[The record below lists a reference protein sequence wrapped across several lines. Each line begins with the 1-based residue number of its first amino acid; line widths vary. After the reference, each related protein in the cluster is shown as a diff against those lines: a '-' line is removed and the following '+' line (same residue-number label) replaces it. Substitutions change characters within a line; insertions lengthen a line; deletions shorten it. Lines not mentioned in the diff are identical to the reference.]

1 MFLNDFQRE
10 ESGKHSL
17 RPQPQPQVHDKWKD
31 SINKTQDAT
40 EQCFP
45 STLAISDFYMG
56 KMNRNEK
63 NKDKI

>member
-10 ESGKHSL
+10 ESGKHQL
-17 RPQPQPQVHDKWKD
+17 KTLAQVHDKWKD
-31 SINKTQDAT
+31 SVNKTQDAT
-40 EQCFP
+40 KQCFP

-63 NKDKI
+63 NNDKI